1 MGVFKYIVKF
11 AETQSSTEKNTD
23 MDNFS
28 FYTPTRYK
36 FGRGTENLVGEMSAS
51 QGWETV
57 MIVYGGGSA
66 IRSGL
71 LERVCK
77 SLTRA
82 GVKFVTFGG
91 SSPTP
96 QTAPSARP

>member
-1 MGVFKYIVKF
+1 
-11 AETQSSTEKNTD
+11 

-91 SSPTP
+91 ILPNPTDGP
-96 QTAPSARP
+96 VREAIDTVSYTHLPLPTLLRV